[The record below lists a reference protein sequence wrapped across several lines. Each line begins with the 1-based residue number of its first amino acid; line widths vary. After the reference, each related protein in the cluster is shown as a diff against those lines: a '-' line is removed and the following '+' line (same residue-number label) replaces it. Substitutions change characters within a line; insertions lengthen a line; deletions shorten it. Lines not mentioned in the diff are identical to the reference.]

1 MGLDSRGITF
11 LLYAKSRGVSFKTTA
26 TIGRQRFFVGARKF
40 RRIMTQFGYGVTAD
54 AIGRLLNEAQGYAE
68 PFLKMLGA
76 EQIRSFDASDY
87 EHATDIVDLNLPIA
101 DALKQ
106 QFSLVLDGG
115 TLEHVFDFPTAIR
128 NCMEMVAAGGHFLGI
143 TPANNYLGHGFYQF
157 SPELFFRIFSEENG
171 FRIVTM
177 AVVEIGPWASWY
189 EVRDPKMAGQ
199 RVEFVNARPTY
210 LFVLAERT
218 KIVPLFSARP
228 HQSDY
233 VEPRRL
239 HDPHASMRADTPPGQ
254 FEKWLRLSV
263 RAAYGALCSVRKG
276 GLFHRYDPNVFKKMR
291 MRIP

>member
-1 MGLDSRGITF
+1 MGLDPRGIRF

-26 TIGRQRFFVGARKF
+26 MIGRQRFFVGARKF
-40 RRIMTQFGYGVTAD
+40 QNILAEFGHSVTAD
-54 AIGRLLNEAQGYAE
+54 DIGRLLTESQGYVE
-68 PFLKMLGA
+68 PFLKWLGA
-76 EQIRSFDASDY
+76 EQVRSFDASDY
-87 EHATDIVDLNLPIA
+87 ERATDIHDMSLPIA

-128 NCMEMVAAGGHFLGI
+128 NCMEMVAVGGHFLGI
-143 TPANNYLGHGFYQF
+143 TPVNNCLGHGFYQF

-171 FRIVTM
+171 FRVVTM

-189 EVRDPKMAGQ
+189 EVRDPKSVGQ
-199 RVEFVNARPTY
+199 RAELVNTRPTY

-218 KIVPLFSARP
+218 KVVPVFSARP

-233 VEPRRL
+233 IEPRRL
-239 HDPHASMRADTPPGQ
+239 HDPTAWQIKT
-254 FEKWLRLSV
+254 WLPASV

-276 GLFHRYDPNVFKKMR
+276 GIFHRYDPKVFKKMR
-291 MRIP
+291 IP